1 MKLDA
6 VARQPADAGF
16 GGRFYLV
23 SYLPT
28 YAAALFLL
36 VLAWAGALGWAGRP
50 GHRIRFTA
58 AWATASHLSLGEV
71 ALIALAVALLAVLL
85 QPLQCAMMS
94 AAQGSWP
101 PWPGTRWALRWQK
114 HRRNRLAAAARLPQ
128 GPDLTDA
135 AIQRAGAAGHQ
146 LRRRFPRP
154 DHLLQPTALGN
165 VLAAMH
171 DSAGRAY
178 GLDAVTAWPRLY
190 PVLGESARTLVDD
203 RRDTLDGSVR
213 MTATMTV
220 TAIASLVLLACSGW
234 WILLALIPLAIA
246 VLAYNAAVQ
255 AALAYAE
262 TVHVAFD
269 LHRADLLTALRM
281 EPPRRQDAE
290 RALNEHWCDLWRQGI
305 PLPATLEYATST
317 YSRPNPSAS
326 ISSASAAPRPEVE
339 APTAAKASR
348 RRGALGSCAANRSA
362 ASWSAVWPRRA
373 ASAASASATASSRW
387 SVTVMTPA

>member
-1 MKLDA
+1 VRLDA

-23 SYLPT
+23 GYLPT

-36 VLAWAGALGWAGRP
+36 VLVWAGARAWAGRP
-50 GHRIRFTA
+50 GQRIRFTA
-58 AWATASHLSLGEV
+58 AWETASHLSVGEV
-71 ALIALAVALLAVLL
+71 VLVALAVALLAVIL
-85 QPLQCAMMS
+85 QPLQCAMMGV
-94 AAQGSWP
+94 AQGSWP
-101 PWPGTRWALRWQK
+101 AWLGSTWALRWQK
-114 HRRNRLAAAARLPQ
+114 RRRDRMAGAARLPQ
-128 GPDLTDA
+128 GPGLTDA
-135 AIQRAGAAGHQ
+135 AIQAAGAAGHL

-190 PVLGESARTLVDD
+190 PVLGEQTRSLVDD
-203 RRDTLDGSVR
+203 RRDTLDGAVR
-213 MTATMTV
+213 MAATMAV
-220 TAIASLVLLACSGW
+220 TAIASLVLLSFSGL
-234 WILLALIPLAIA
+234 WILLTLIPAGIA

-290 RALNEHWCDLWRQGI
+290 RALNEQWCDLWRQGI
-305 PLPATLEYATST
+305 PLPATLEYTTST
-317 YSRPNPSAS
+317 NQK
-326 ISSASAAPRPEVE
+326 PEEQV
-339 APTAAKASR
+339 
-348 RRGALGSCAANRSA
+348 
-362 ASWSAVWPRRA
+362 
-373 ASAASASATASSRW
+373 
-387 SVTVMTPA
+387 